1 MTGRDAL
8 HDLRDNPHFRDFAE
22 QKMAE
27 NGDFWLHE
35 SREGSGF
42 MRDVAEA
49 IVAVGGDGQ
58 DIGKE
63 RVSRQNNTIPHT
75 RKVIE

>member
-1 MTGRDAL
+1 MTGCDAMQDL
-8 HDLRDNPHFRDFAE
+8 HNNPHFKRFAE
-22 QKMAE
+22 QKMEE
-27 NGDFWLHE
+27 NGDFWRNE

-58 DIGKE
+58 DA
-63 RVSRQNNTIPHT
+63 
-75 RKVIE
+75 